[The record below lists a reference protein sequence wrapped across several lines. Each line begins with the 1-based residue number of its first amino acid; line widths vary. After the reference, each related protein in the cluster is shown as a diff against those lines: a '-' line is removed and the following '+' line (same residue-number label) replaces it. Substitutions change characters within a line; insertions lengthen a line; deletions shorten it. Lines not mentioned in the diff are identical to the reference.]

1 MCSSDLENAL
11 FGYGSYAKRV
21 GEISSRVCILC
32 VGVYPSVPVALAWT
46 TLLVLVAP
54 EGAMPKLNERVAFY
68 SHHLSLSC
76 VVNVSRPISG
86 WSFAFGWASISNSLA
101 VFVRHI
107 LLVKHS
113 LRTHK

>member
-1 MCSSDLENAL
+1 M
-11 FGYGSYAKRV
+11 
-21 GEISSRVCILC
+21 
-32 VGVYPSVPVALAWT
+32 YPSVPVALAWT

-86 WSFAFGWASISNSLA
+86 WSFGFGMASISNSLA

-107 LLVKHS
+107 LLVK
-113 LRTHK
+113 LYYRCNK